1 MPQPQTHE
9 LASSGASPAVPV
21 DDEIG
26 DIGDWSLEAIDADE
40 LDEICAAIDDDLGML
55 LCSFILCRPIRFD
68 CSHIC
73 GRQQCQGR
81 VKY

>member
-26 DIGDWSLEAIDADE
+26 DIGDWSLESIDADE

-55 LCSFILCRPIRFD
+55 LFAFILCRPIFFLAGD
-68 CSHIC
+68 L
-73 GRQQCQGR
+73 
-81 VKY
+81 VNKF